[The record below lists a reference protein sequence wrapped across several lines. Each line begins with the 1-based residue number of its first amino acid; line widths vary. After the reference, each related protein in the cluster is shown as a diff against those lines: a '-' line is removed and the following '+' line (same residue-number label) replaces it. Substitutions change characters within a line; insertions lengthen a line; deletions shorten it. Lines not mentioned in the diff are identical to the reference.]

1 MDNIAEKIREVS
13 LEDQEKA
20 QSLDNQEEKSN
31 IDAEPTQTEL
41 KAKEAGW
48 HKGGKDRDGNELS
61 ADEFLARKP
70 LFNKIHG
77 LQDKYDKDITE
88 LKDMVRGLQDDNKKI
103 TVASMKKQESL
114 MAQLQ
119 AEKGKALDDLD
130 VEKVKELDNQ
140 IDTVRETISLNK
152 PEPAASREEWE
163 GAYTSFLHDNDWYDD
178 KPGLAKRADMIA
190 RNIMEKDKNTLPTDL
205 YLSVAKKIREEFPER
220 FAEKKVTTKVGTTN
234 NRGSRNVS
242 KKQVRLSDLDP
253 EEARIVRNMM
263 DMTGK
268 SEEEYLKNYEL

>member
-1 MDNIAEKIREVS
+1 MSEVAEKIREAS
-13 LEDQEKA
+13 LEEQTNT
-20 QSLDNQEEKSN
+20 QSVDSPDEKSN
-31 IDAEPTQTEL
+31 IDTEPTEVEL

-103 TVASMKKQESL
+103 TVASMKKQEDL
-114 MAQLQ
+114 MGQLQ
-119 AEKGKALDDLD
+119 AAKGQALEDLD
-130 VEKVKELDNQ
+130 IEKVKELDTK
-140 IDTVRETISLNK
+140 IDSVRETISLNK
-152 PEPAASREEWE
+152 PEQSASREEWE
-163 GAYTSFLHDNDWYDD
+163 DAYTTFLHSNDWYDD

-190 RNIMEKDKNTLPTDL
+190 RNIMSNDKSTLPDKL
-205 YLSVAKKIREEFPER
+205 YSDVAKKIREEFPER
-220 FAEKKVTTKVGTTN
+220 FAEKKSATKVGSTN
-234 NRGSRNVS
+234 NRGSRNAS